1 MKIAVIYGSDTGNT
15 EHIAHLIQSGFGK
28 DLVDIYDVAS
38 IDVDIFSQYSVFI
51 FGIPTWYDGEL
62 QSDWELMVKKMNT
75 VCLNQRIVAVF
86 GLGDQVNWG
95 RYFVDA
101 MGTLARKALA
111 CGATLVGRWPA
122 SGYDF
127 EQSQG
132 LVDSSYF
139 HGLALDED
147 QQPELTAERISTWI
161 NQLSAE
167 FVNSDTHLSSIKNVA

>member
-1 MKIAVIYGSDTGNT
+1 MKIAIIYGSDTGNT
-15 EHIAHLIQSGFGK
+15 EHVAHLIQSGFGK
-28 DLVDIYDVAS
+28 DIVDLYDVAS

-51 FGIPTWYDGEL
+51 FGIPTWYDGQL
-62 QSDWELMVKKMNT
+62 QSDWELMLKKMNT
-75 VCLNQRIVAVF
+75 VHLNQRIVAVF
-86 GLGDQVNWG
+86 GLGDQENWS

-101 MGTLARKALA
+101 MGWLAKKALA

-132 LVDSSYF
+132 LVEADYF
-139 HGLALDED
+139 YGLALDED
-147 QQPELTAERISTWI
+147 QQPELTAERVSAWI

-167 FVNSDTHLSSIKNVA
+167 FVNSDTHLSIKNAA

>member
-15 EHIAHLIQSGFGK
+15 KHIAHLIQSGFGK

-38 IDVDIFSQYSVFI
+38 IDVDIFSQYSIFI

-62 QSDWELMVKKMNT
+62 QSDWELMVKKMNA
-75 VCLNQRIVAVF
+75 VCLKQRIVAVF
-86 GLGDQVNWG
+86 GLGDQENWG

-101 MGTLARKALA
+101 MGALARKALA
-111 CGATLVGRWPA
+111 CGATLAGKWPA
-122 SGYDF
+122 FGYHF
-127 EQSQG
+127 EESQG
-132 LVDSSYF
+132 LVDSGYF
-139 HGLALDED
+139 YGLALDED
-147 QQPELTAERISTWI
+147 QQPELTAERISAWI